1 MSSAFYY
8 NAGLLINRQHP
19 ISNTFYLVWPM
30 GYIDDSYV
38 LIFQFP
44 NNGKKLIR
52 LLCRQRSCGLIQDL
66 QSRSALLLSSEENR
80 IIITYEDKLYKISL
94 TDIRQYLVDNSF
106 MNSQFAFAWKDSE
119 HNNVINPFINFISQV
134 DWGTRGS

>member
-1 MSSAFYY
+1 
-8 NAGLLINRQHP
+8 
-19 ISNTFYLVWPM
+19 M

-44 NNGKKLIR
+44 NNSKKLIR